1 MKPLPIM
8 LAASLLVS
16 TGAWAQG
23 SGAANPDPGMS
34 KAPPAAGTPV
44 DKGAVVTPPKTGTE
58 DAVITPPRNVDPA
71 IDDATEGVDARN
83 RQQTDKK
90 KSTRRDRGDAQTGQ
104 RQSR

>member
-1 MKPLPIM
+1 MKLLQIM

-16 TGAWAQG
+16 AGAWAQG
-23 SGAANPDPGMS
+23 TANPDPGIS
-34 KAPPAAGTPV
+34 KAPPAAGTPM

-58 DAVITPPRNVDPA
+58 DAIITPPKNVDPA

-90 KSTRRDRGDAQTGQ
+90 KSARRKHGNAETEQH
-104 RQSR
+104 QSR